1 MWKKRRTAEKRMMF
15 SIALPI
21 MIQRITHHLMLLIDR
36 AFVGNLD
43 ARYLSAIG
51 NVMIPYN
58 AMTFIFF
65 AIATGLTVLVAQN
78 VGRKDYQ
85 RAQEL
90 SQSAFFYLT
99 LISTGLFLLW
109 FIGAESVFSLFGATG
124 DVLQFSTVY
133 VRIIAV
139 YMIFFGIEVA
149 AASILEGVGTTRPIM
164 MVGVIR
170 SVLNI
175 FLDWLLI
182 FGHWG
187 LPALGLQ
194 GAALATLIANLIGC
208 AILFSSL
215 FLQGNLPFSLER
227 KALFKPEWQ
236 PFREI
241 TRRGIPSGVE
251 IFLYQSGNLV
261 LVRFLNQID
270 GMAIVIYSLVT
281 SLQTIPVLIYMGFAK
296 ATTTMVGQY
305 WGEERFADAK
315 KITLYA
321 QKISVTT
328 CALMGAIF
336 ALIPG
341 TLIRIFTSDPEVL
354 ARAGQLLRISGILL
368 VFQSSNIVSGHAI
381 RATGDT
387 KWMLYSQIYGTIFV
401 VGFSAYAIF
410 YLEWGLLGLY
420 LTTMFDELTRGIINF
435 LRFYF
440 GVNPLRKLPELSKAL
455 RRRGVNGK
463 GESHGPGIRG

>member
-1 MWKKRRTAEKRMMF
+1 MRGMWKKNRSAEKRMMF
-15 SIALPI
+15 AIALPI

-58 AMTFIFF
+58 AMTFVFF

-109 FIGAESVFSLFGATG
+109 FFGAEKIFALFGATG
-124 DVLQFSTVY
+124 DVLRFSVVY
-133 VRIIAV
+133 VRIISIFL
-139 YMIFFGIEVA
+139 IFFGIEVA
-149 AASILEGVGTTRPIM
+149 AGAILEGVGTTRPIM
-164 MVGVIR
+164 VVGVVR

-175 FLDWLLI
+175 FLDWLLVY
-182 FGHWG
+182 GYWG
-187 LPALGLQ
+187 FPAMGLE
-194 GAALATLIANLIGC
+194 GAALATLIANLVGC
-208 AILFSSL
+208 AILFYSL
-215 FLQGNLPFSLER
+215 FLQGNLPFRLE
-227 KALFKPEWQ
+227 KKTLFKPAWR
-236 PFREI
+236 PFWEI
-241 TRRGIPSGVE
+241 SRLGIPSGVE
-251 IFLYQSGNLV
+251 IFLYQVGNLV

-270 GMAIVIYSLVT
+270 AMAIGIYSLVI
-281 SLQTIPVLIYMGFAK
+281 SVQTIPVLIYMGFAK

-315 KITLYA
+315 KIALYA
-321 QKISVTT
+321 QKLSVVT
-328 CALMGAIF
+328 CAFMGMVF
-336 ALIPG
+336 ALIPRV
-341 TLIRIFTSDPEVL
+341 LIRIFTPDPEVM
-354 ARAGQLLRISGILL
+354 ARAAQLLRLSGVLL

-401 VGFSAYAIF
+401 VGFSAFTIF
-410 YLEWGLLGLY
+410 YLEWGLMGLY

-440 GVNPLRKLPELSKAL
+440 GVNPLRKLPGFARVL
-455 RRRGVNGK
+455 RKKEGYQRTY
-463 GESHGPGIRG
+463 

>member
-1 MWKKRRTAEKRMMF
+1 MEKRRKSTEKRMMF
-15 SIALPI
+15 SIAVPI

-43 ARYLSAIG
+43 ARYLAAIG

-58 AMTFIFF
+58 AMSFIFF

-78 VGRKDYQ
+78 IGRRDYH
-85 RAQEL
+85 RAQQL

-99 LISTGLFLLW
+99 LISTSLFLLW
-109 FIGAESVFSLFGATG
+109 FIGAEGIFSLFGATG
-124 DVLQFSTVY
+124 DILRFSAVY

-139 YMIFFGIEVA
+139 YMIFFGIEIA
-149 AASILEGVGTTRPIM
+149 ASSILEAVGATRPIM
-164 MVGVIR
+164 VVGVIK

-194 GAALATLIANLIGC
+194 GAALATLIANLVGG
-208 AILFSSL
+208 AILLFSL
-215 FLQGNLPFSLER
+215 FLQGNLPFPLEV

-241 TRRGIPSGVE
+241 VRLGLPSGVE
-251 IFLYQSGNLV
+251 IFLYQAGNLV

-270 GMAIVIYSLVT
+270 EMAIGIYSLVT
-281 SLQTIPVLIYMGFAK
+281 SLQTIPVLIYMGLAK
-296 ATTTMVGQY
+296 ATMTIVGQY

-315 KITLYA
+315 KIALYA
-321 QKISVTT
+321 QKVSVAI
-328 CALMGAIF
+328 CALMGLTF

-341 TLIRIFTSDPEVL
+341 TLIRNFTSDPEVL
-354 ARAGQLLRISGILL
+354 ARAAQLLRISGFFL

-387 KWMLYSQIYGTIFV
+387 KWMLYSQIFGTIFV
-401 VGFSAYAIF
+401 VGFSAFAIF
-410 YLEWGLLGLY
+410 YLEWGLPGLY
-420 LTTMFDELTRGIINF
+420 LTTIFDELTRGIINF
-435 LRFYF
+435 LRFF
-440 GVNPLRKLPELSKAL
+440 LGVNPLKKLPGLPKAL
-455 RRRGVNGK
+455 VRRR
-463 GESHGPGIRG
+463 SC

>member
-1 MWKKRRTAEKRMMF
+1 MRKKRRTVEKRMMF
-15 SIALPI
+15 AIALPI

-43 ARYLSAIG
+43 SRYLSAIG

-78 VGRKDYQ
+78 VGRKDYR
-85 RAQEL
+85 RAQQL
-90 SQSAFFYLT
+90 GQSAFFYVT

-109 FIGAESVFSLFGATG
+109 FVGAEKIFSFFGAAG
-124 DVLQFSTVY
+124 DVLRFSTVY
-133 VRIIAV
+133 VRIISV

-164 MVGVIR
+164 VVGVVR
-170 SVLNI
+170 SFLNI

-187 LPALGLQ
+187 FPAMGLE

-208 AILFSSL
+208 AILFYSL
-215 FLQGNLPFSLER
+215 FLQGNLPFPLER
-227 KALFKPEWQ
+227 KALFKPEGR

-241 TRRGIPSGVE
+241 ARLGIPSGVE
-251 IFLYQSGNLV
+251 IFLYQAGNLV

-270 GMAIVIYSLVT
+270 EMAIGIYSLVI

-321 QKISVTT
+321 QRISVAT
-328 CALMGAIF
+328 CGFMGVIF

-354 ARAGQLLRISGILL
+354 VRAAQLLRISGVLL
-368 VFQSSNIVSGHAI
+368 VFQSSNVVSGHAI

-401 VGFSAYAIF
+401 VGFSALAIF
-410 YLEWGLLGLY
+410 HLEWGLLGLY
-420 LTTMFDELTRGIINF
+420 LTTMFDELTRGIVNF

-440 GVNPLRKLPELSKAL
+440 GVNPLKKLPGFSKVL
-455 RRRGVNGK
+455 IRRGVR
-463 GESHGPGIRG
+463 RGSF

>member
-1 MWKKRRTAEKRMMF
+1 MMF
-15 SIALPI
+15 AIALPI
-21 MIQRITHHLMLLIDR
+21 IVQRITHHLMLLIDR

-58 AMTFIFF
+58 AMAFVFF

-78 VGRKDYQ
+78 VGRKDYR

-109 FIGAESVFSLFGATG
+109 FFGAEKIFSLFGATG
-124 DVLQFSTVY
+124 DILRFSAVY
-133 VRIIAV
+133 VRIIGV
-139 YMIFFGIEVA
+139 YLIFFGIEVA

-164 MVGVIR
+164 VVGVVR
-170 SVLNI
+170 SFLNI

-187 LPALGLQ
+187 LPAMGLE
-194 GAALATLIANLIGC
+194 GAALATLFANLVGC
-208 AILFSSL
+208 AILFYSL
-215 FLQGNLPFSLER
+215 FLQGNLPFSLDK
-227 KALFKPEWQ
+227 KALFRPKWQ
-236 PFREI
+236 PFWEVARL
-241 TRRGIPSGVE
+241 GIPSGVE
-251 IFLYQSGNLV
+251 IFLYQAGNLV
-261 LVRFLNQID
+261 LVRFLNFID
-270 GMAIVIYSLVT
+270 EMAIGIYSLVT
-281 SLQTIPVLIYMGFAK
+281 SIQTIPVLFYMGFAK

-305 WGEERFADAK
+305 WGEERFDDAK

-321 QKISVTT
+321 QKISVAT
-328 CALMGAIF
+328 CVVMGLIF

-341 TLIRIFTSDPEVL
+341 VLIRIFTSDPEVL

-387 KWMLYSQIYGTIFV
+387 RWMLYSQIYGTIFV
-401 VGFSAYAIF
+401 LGFSAFTIF
-410 YLEWGLLGLY
+410 YLKWGLLGLY
-420 LTTMFDELTRGIINF
+420 LTTMFDELTRGIVNF

-440 GVNPLRKLPELSKAL
+440 GVNPLRKLPELSKNL
-455 RRRGVNGK
+455 KRRVMNGK
-463 GESHGPGIRG
+463 ERSRGSGIRG